1 MNHRYRDLSGL
12 ALAAIDGRRDVSQL
26 KSSDIDLAR
35 LYVYAYRTHTVGAFH
50 ATRLALDPFGNL
62 PAVRAAQRRL
72 RDLQALAMRPVP
84 ADVRAAAPTLAWY
97 HAWSD
102 EVCAALTGPDVP
114 PDARV
119 VRDRFQNVIDAIRMS
134 DGIVPTRDDDL
145 PEQAS
150 YKVPG
155 IEVVI
160 VPLVYGDHI
169 SWNTAFVTA
178 ASGGATTHRHARQVE
193 IHLGYDGVHGR
204 TLLDGCAAT
213 VTEPYAMPIP
223 PTLDHGF
230 DNLSG
235 HDHFV
240 PFVFGSQTLDGWGVF
255 FDVEPRP
262 SSTSDWPETPLES
275 PGMNGSVYLEPA
287 LAALRQAAPGQR
299 RVLIA
304 AERTARPATGG
315 LELAAMHVGEEQ
327 MTLVFDEFHILS
339 RAGGTG
345 SALDC
350 RSHRRSRAE
359 GTCRHPRRSTR
370 YPACAQWP
378 VPPARGLVA
387 TRLTRSRNVCAA
399 QGAQN
404 ADRRLPMVPSGRPS

>member
-1 MNHRYRDLSGL
+1 MNHRYQELSGL
-12 ALAAIDGRRDVSQL
+12 ALAAIDGRRDVSQFE
-26 KSSDIDLAR
+26 SSDIDLAR

-50 ATRLALDPFGNL
+50 ATRLALDPFGDL
-62 PAVRAAQRRL
+62 PAVRTAQRRL

-102 EVCAALTGPDVP
+102 EVAAALTGPDIP

-119 VRDRFQNVIDAIRMS
+119 VRDRFQDVIDAIRMS
-134 DGIVPTRDDDL
+134 DGIVPTRDDAL

-150 YKVPG
+150 YEVPG

-178 ASGGATTHRHARQVE
+178 ASGGATTHRHALQVE

-204 TLLDGCAAT
+204 TLLDGRAAT

-223 PTLDHGF
+223 PMLDHGF

-275 PGMNGSVYLEPA
+275 PGMNGSVHLEPS

-315 LELAAMHVGEEQ
+315 LELAAMHVSEQ
-327 MTLVFDEFHILS
+327 ETTLTFDEFHILS
-339 RAGGTG
+339 VREGQARLSIAGVTVDLGPREHVGIPAGLRATLR
-345 SALDC
+345 ALDGPC
-350 RSHRRSRAE
+350 LLLEASLQP
-359 GTCRHPRRSTR
+359 G
-370 YPACAQWP
+370 
-378 VPPARGLVA
+378 
-387 TRLTRSRNVCAA
+387 
-399 QGAQN
+399 
-404 ADRRLPMVPSGRPS
+404 

>member
-1 MNHRYRDLSGL
+1 MNPRYRDLAGL
-12 ALAAIDGRRDVSQL
+12 AQAAIDGRRDVSEL
-26 KSSDIDLAR
+26 TSSGIDLAR

-50 ATRLALDPFGNL
+50 ATRLALDPFSDA
-62 PAVRAAQRRL
+62 PAVQVAQRRL

-84 ADVRAAAPTLAWY
+84 ADLRAAAPTLAWY

-102 EVCAALTGPDVP
+102 EVAAALTGPGVP
-114 PDARV
+114 PEAHA
-119 VRDRFQNVIDAIRMS
+119 VRDRFQDVIDAIRAS
-134 DGIVPTRDDDL
+134 DGIVPLRDDAL

-150 YKVPG
+150 YQVPG

-178 ASGGATTHRHARQVE
+178 ASGGATTHRHALQVE
-193 IHLGYDGVHGR
+193 IHLGYEGVHGR
-204 TLLDGCAAT
+204 TLLDGRAAT

-262 SSTSDWPETPLES
+262 SPTHDWPETLLES

-287 LAALRQAAPGQR
+287 LAALRQAPAGER

-315 LELAAMHVGEEQ
+315 LELAGMHVGEEA
-327 MTLVFDEFHILS
+327 MTLTFDEFHILS
-339 RAGGTG
+339 VREGRLSLLIAGVSVELGPRDHVGIPAGLRATLR
-345 SALDC
+345 ALD
-350 RSHRRSRAE
+350 
-359 GTCRHPRRSTR
+359 G
-370 YPACAQWP
+370 ACLLLEASLQP
-378 VPPARGLVA
+378 G
-387 TRLTRSRNVCAA
+387 
-399 QGAQN
+399 
-404 ADRRLPMVPSGRPS
+404 